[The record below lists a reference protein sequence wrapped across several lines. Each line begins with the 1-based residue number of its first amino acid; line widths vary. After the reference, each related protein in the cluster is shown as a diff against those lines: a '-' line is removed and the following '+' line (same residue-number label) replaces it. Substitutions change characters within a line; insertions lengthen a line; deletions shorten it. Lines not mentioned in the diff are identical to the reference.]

1 MSLKLTGNFCLPE
14 KKYPFYI
21 HLLLKIMHKIVVKVG
36 GSNLKNTDSPEQVI
50 ALMKSYSMPVILV
63 VSAFY
68 GVTNRLEQAVAA
80 GKPDT
85 GLPGALF
92 RLHRDVLQRFVPEG
106 PQRCEAERN
115 LEELTEKLGILLASP
130 QSKEAATANAILS
143 FGERL
148 SAVVIRSVLNSNGVS
163 CRLAWP
169 EDIGLVSNRRF
180 FQGSILLKKSEE
192 NLKKSLDPQTTYV
205 VPGFYGVSGQG
216 ETVLLGRG
224 GSDYSAACLAR
235 CTHARYLDVWKD
247 VEGYLSG
254 DPKVIGGV
262 KKIPHLSYLEAAELS
277 YFGARILHPRTIRP
291 LVSKNIEVRIFNPEK
306 HLGTQSREASTR
318 ISREHS
324 TGTEII
330 KSVTGNEDIAL
341 LKLKG
346 SGVGIKK
353 GILAEVTNAF
363 DKARINIRSV
373 VTSQTAIHFIF
384 SRADA
389 RIAKKLVDR
398 LSQQLD
404 FDTEVDDSIAWVA
417 AVGQG
422 INQKEGIAARIFT
435 ALARAGINVQQIVL
449 GASEVAVYFVVK
461 RELAA
466 RAAQTIHHEFFT
478 ITKIK

>member
-1 MSLKLTGNFCLPE
+1 
-14 KKYPFYI
+14 
-21 HLLLKIMHKIVVKVG
+21 MHKIVVKVG
-36 GSNLKNTDSPEQVI
+36 GSNLKNTESLGRVI
-50 ALMKSYSMPVILV
+50 NLMKSYREPVILV

-68 GVTNRLEQAVAA
+68 GVTNRLERAVA
-80 GKPDT
+80 DT
-85 GLPGALF
+85 GSAAGLPGELF
-92 RLHRDVLQRFVPEG
+92 RLHREVLQQHIPEAALRH
-106 PQRCEAERN
+106 QTEKSLSEM
-115 LEELTEKLGILLASP
+115 TEKLRKLLISP
-130 QSKEAATANAILS
+130 QRQEAATVNHILS
-143 FGERL
+143 YGERL
-148 SAVVIRSVLNSNGVS
+148 SALTIQAVLHANGVS

-169 EDIGLVSNRRF
+169 ETIGLVSNRRF
-180 FQGSILLKKSEE
+180 FQGSILLKKTTE
-192 NLKKSLDPQTTYV
+192 NLRKSLDPETTYV
-205 VPGFYGVSGQG
+205 VPGFYGVSEEG

-224 GSDYSAACLAR
+224 GSDYSAACLAHS
-235 CTHARYLDVWKD
+235 TGASYLDVWKD

-254 DPKVIGGV
+254 DPKFIAQV

-306 HLGTQSREASTR
+306 HQDHRRRQASTR
-318 ISREHS
+318 ISREES
-324 TGTEII
+324 TRNGVI

-353 GILAEVTNAF
+353 GILAEVTRAF
-363 DKARINIRSV
+363 DEARMNIRSV

-389 RIAKKLVDR
+389 RKAKALVDR
-398 LSQQLD
+398 LNHNQD
-404 FDTEVDDSIAWVA
+404 FDTELDDSIAWVA

-422 INQKEGIAARIFT
+422 MNQKEGIAARIFS
-435 ALARAGINVQQIVL
+435 ALARDGINVQQIVL

-466 RAAQTIHHEFFT
+466 RAAQTIHQELFNNH
-478 ITKIK
+478 